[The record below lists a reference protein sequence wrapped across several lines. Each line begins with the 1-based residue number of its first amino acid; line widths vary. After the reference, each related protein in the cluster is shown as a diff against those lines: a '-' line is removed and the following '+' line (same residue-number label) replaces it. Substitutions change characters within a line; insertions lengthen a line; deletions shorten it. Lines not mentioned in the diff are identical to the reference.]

1 MAMNSR
7 ILSESLRRPVQRWQ
21 APDMNLPPPPPPP
34 PPPQPEQHEPEDSTP
49 PPLTIEQIEQIQR
62 EAHDEGFKQGYE
74 EGLRQGH
81 AEGLEKGQEEG
92 RKAGEA
98 EIRAE
103 SKKLHLQT
111 KKVQTEAGHLRQV
124 LDSLL
129 PFVEDLDQQL
139 EQELVTLAT
148 VVARQL
154 VRRELQT
161 HPGQIVA
168 VVREALAVLP
178 SSERRLRI
186 HLHPKDAEVIRDA
199 LHLAHIDQPWEIV
212 EDPTLT
218 RGGTRLETAVS
229 QIDATVEHRLNT
241 VIAAM
246 WGSER
251 RVDEPPSRA
260 SQTDTA
266 TPNGA

>member
-1 MAMNSR
+1 MNSR

-21 APDMNLPPPPPPP
+21 APDMNPPPP
-34 PPPQPEQHEPEDSTP
+34 EPEPERHDPAP

-62 EAHDEGFKQGYE
+62 EAHEEGLKQGYE
-74 EGLRQGH
+74 EGFKQGH
-81 AEGLEKGQEEG
+81 EEGLQKGQEEG
-92 RKAGEA
+92 HKAGEA

-103 SKKLHLQT
+103 SKKLQLQT

-148 VVARQL
+148 SVARQL

-161 HPGQIVA
+161 DPGQIVA

-178 SSERRLRI
+178 SSDRRLRL
-186 HLHPKDAEVIRDA
+186 HLHPQDAEIIRDA
-199 LHLAHIDQPWEIV
+199 LHLTTIEQPWEVV

-229 QIDATVEHRLNT
+229 RIDATVEHRLNT
-241 VIAAM
+241 VIAEM
-246 WGSER
+246 WGGER
-251 RVDEPPSRA
+251 RADETHS
-260 SQTDTA
+260 TLTA
-266 TPNGA
+266 EGSP

>member
-1 MAMNSR
+1 MSSR
-7 ILSESLRRPVQRWQ
+7 IFSESLRRPVQRWQ
-21 APDMNLPPPPPPP
+21 APDMNPPPPPP
-34 PPPQPEQHEPEDSTP
+34 EPESEPEPHDPAP

-62 EAHDEGFKQGYE
+62 EAHDEGFRQGYE
-74 EGLRQGH
+74 EGVKQGH

-103 SKKLHLQT
+103 SKKLQLQT

-148 VVARQL
+148 SVARQL

-161 HPGQIVA
+161 DPGQIVA

-178 SSERRLRI
+178 SSERRLRV
-186 HLHPKDAEVIRDA
+186 HLHPKDAEVIREA
-199 LHLAHIDQPWEIV
+199 LHLASIDQPWEIV

-229 QIDATVEHRLNT
+229 RIDATVEHRLNT

-251 RVDEPPSRA
+251 RADESSSRAAGTPPPS
-260 SQTDTA
+260 
-266 TPNGA
+266 GE